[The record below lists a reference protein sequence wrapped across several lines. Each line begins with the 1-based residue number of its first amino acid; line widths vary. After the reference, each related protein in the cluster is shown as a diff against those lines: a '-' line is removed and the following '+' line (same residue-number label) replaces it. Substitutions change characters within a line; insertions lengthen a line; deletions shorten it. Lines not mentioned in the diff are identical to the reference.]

1 MFTYLSSYSTLIC
14 IEHQQAV
21 YSLDEHLKRRHSLPV
36 AQRRQL
42 LATYQSYALC
52 PPERLSL
59 PAPGSAPIAEL
70 GPAQDGFLCCQ
81 SKAAAGG
88 AAAGGAAAGGAA
100 AGGAAAG
107 GAAAAAG
114 QQSASCSYVTTNRK
128 EMRKHV
134 NQQHSVKLS
143 RWSTPSA
150 ASYAEHAAQ
159 LWRPVKVQTFFQERR
174 YVRYFVVQ
182 EQEQEQA
189 LEQGQS

>member
-21 YSLDEHLKRRHSLPV
+21 YSLDKHLKRRHSLPV

-52 PPERLSL
+52 PPKRLSL
-59 PAPGSAPIAEL
+59 PAPSSAPIAKL
-70 GPAQDGFLCCQ
+70 GPAQDSFLCCQ
-81 SKAAAGG
+81 GK
-88 AAAGGAAAGGAA
+88 AA

-107 GAAAAAG
+107 GAAAAAAG
-114 QQSASCSYVTTNRK
+114 QQSASCSYITTNRK

-143 RWSTPSA
+143 R
-150 ASYAEHAAQ
+150 
-159 LWRPVKVQTFFQERR
+159 
-174 YVRYFVVQ
+174 
-182 EQEQEQA
+182 
-189 LEQGQS
+189 